1 MRTDKKPLQKTD
13 KKTSSRTHNRG
24 VVGYSKK
31 SALLEEAITH
41 MNTGKYGRSSAALKQ
56 LLALDPQNT
65 EARRL
70 FATLHLRLG
79 SLVTAR
85 QAFESLAKEAIERQD
100 FWLAESLLR
109 EYLVAGPRCI
119 PFLELLAHVHEV
131 KGDAVAAVTELGK
144 AIDILIEDP
153 DSENPK
159 KPSQLYTKVRELA
172 PASSIAC
179 QLASLFDIQ
188 TGELLVSRP
197 LAPAASKSLEVDI
210 SQPKGEIPATTE
222 ESSPFDVMPW
232 EQPDGVPSSHEI
244 LPPPLSNSVIESFDT
259 PEAVVDPALVGLLP
273 QELDIP
279 PSESTGPIQDAT
291 CFVYETAPS
300 KLPEPPLSLNGDRH
314 DQTGD
319 SIVEFSTFADEQRAP
334 NSSEEYRVDD
344 GSGESVLA
352 PPTTSQPEPVSDQL
366 ASRAPTPDLTEPSVS
381 IFAVEPSTSPAEL
394 PEPETTTLSAIPE
407 PVSDQLASRAP
418 TPDLTEPS
426 VSIFAVEPSTSPAE
440 LPEPETTTLSA
451 IPEPVSD
458 QLATRAP
465 APDLTEPSVSIFA
478 VEPSTSPAEL
488 PEPETTT
495 LSAIPEPVS
504 DQLATRVPAPDLTE
518 PSVSIFAVE
527 PSTSPA
533 ELPEPETT
541 TLSATPE
548 PVTQLSES
556 SESIFSTEPP
566 PSLAEFPEPE
576 APPSP
581 TADVSP
587 TAPLSWNNIFDGAWK
602 FAAGTLSSS
611 SPAALSKPYASLQD
625 ARELE
630 PVQPEP
636 DFSTPSNTTTPE
648 PPVSVS
654 DSDLLPPAEPSIVSE
669 SLERTDTIE
678 EPDLPYPTPVLIS
691 VEPLPVETPSIFSS
705 EAPSSVNVDLPAPPL
720 PEPVEPAQDSEP
732 VTAGQ
737 HEIPITLLK
746 NETAPPLPP
755 VQSDAPSASPG
766 SIDTS
771 AQWSTGEVAVQLHRQ
786 LEKKKQW
793 DKEKGDAPD
802 GQPAPLPAIEES
814 SESVAELSRTG
825 GWEAAPADTVTPV
838 VKAIAPIEEKPV
850 LEEDTRPEWIRESE
864 SITFMDPPLPSSATW
879 QDTAIEAPHA
889 RPDTEPSIAA
899 SAVDVLFDSTEN
911 KHQVHTQDRVATPRP
926 RPRLATRMARIR
938 IGISSFIGTC
948 FSTTRSIVMLC
959 MGLALSSVALVAVGI
974 GAIGLAWIMMEAPPS
989 SVFHDLTVSPPQAL
1003 TDSRKNGY
1011 FLLLGFDAS
1020 AEQNPL
1026 QVGYERKAEESDLQA
1041 AHSCMLGD
1049 SGRGTTT
1056 TGASPNVVREWF
1068 TSADPAAQIALQTTA
1083 VRSWVTQES
1092 LALKRYQ
1099 QWLPMAFEDA
1109 GYGQI
1114 LSPNC
1119 DHILLAH
1126 RLYLAEGFSQGLN
1139 TGLERLE
1146 TDMESW
1152 RVVLEQSK
1160 TLMVK
1165 MLATTAVQD
1174 NIALASGLLIRQGL
1188 DGDAVGRLGKIVR
1201 PMDPVELSL
1210 RWPMQSHLAW
1220 GTKSTT
1226 TALKNDK
1233 NGERPLHVALAAAM
1247 PLPVQRRSN
1256 AYADYYEAAS
1266 KSVAE
1271 GRYTSLPKLSS
1282 FIRTPAA
1289 STLDYLANPIEHI
1302 IGIEP
1307 LPSWDPYVGRI
1318 VETDAR
1324 LRLASLQIWIRR
1336 GAQEESVLARLAKA
1350 GQALYDPFTGLP
1362 MLLNQQKGMLYSVG
1376 QDGKDQDGDSLRDIV
1391 ATIPKPNRS

>member
-1 MRTDKKPLQKTD
+1 VRTDKKSLQKTD
-13 KKTSSRTHNRG
+13 KKIPSRTHNRG

-144 AIDILIEDP
+144 AIDILLEDP

-172 PASSIAC
+172 PASSVAC

-197 LAPAASKSLEVDI
+197 LAPAAAESLEEVGI
-210 SQPKGEIPATTE
+210 SQPKGEISATAE
-222 ESSPFDVMPW
+222 ESNPFDVMPW
-232 EQPDGVPSSHEI
+232 EQPDGALSRHEI

-279 PSESTGPIQDAT
+279 TSESTGPIQDANR
-291 CFVYETAPS
+291 FVHETAPS
-300 KLPEPPLSLNGDRH
+300 KLPEPPLPLNGDRH
-314 DQTGD
+314 DRTGD

-344 GSGESVLA
+344 GGGESVLA

-366 ASRAPTPDLTEPSVS
+366 ASRAPTPDLTEPTVS
-381 IFAVEPSTSPAEL
+381 IFAVAPSTSPAEL
-394 PEPETTTLSAIPE
+394 PEPETTTLSA
-407 PVSDQLASRAP
+407 
-418 TPDLTEPS
+418 T
-426 VSIFAVEPSTSPAE
+426 
-440 LPEPETTTLSA
+440 
-451 IPEPVSD
+451 PEPVSD

-465 APDLTEPSVSIFA
+465 TPDLTEPTVSIFA
-478 VEPSTSPAEL
+478 VA
-488 PEPETTT
+488 
-495 LSAIPEPVS
+495 
-504 DQLATRVPAPDLTE
+504 
-518 PSVSIFAVE
+518 

-576 APPSP
+576 VPPSS
-581 TADVSP
+581 TADASP

-630 PVQPEP
+630 PVQPESDLSVP
-636 DFSTPSNTTTPE
+636 SSTITSDL
-648 PPVSVS
+648 PVSFS
-654 DSDLLPPAEPSIVSE
+654 DPDSKPDSLPSPDPSIVSG
-669 SLERTDTIE
+669 SIERANAIE
-678 EPDLPYPTPVLIS
+678 EVDLLSPTPALSSEEPSLI
-691 VEPLPVETPSIFSS
+691 
-705 EAPSSVNVDLPAPPL
+705 EAPSVFASEAQSSINVDLPVPPL
-720 PEPVEPAQDSEP
+720 PESVEPARNSEP
-732 VTAGQ
+732 VTTGQ
-737 HEIPITLLK
+737 REIPITLLK
-746 NETAPPLPP
+746 DAEAPPLPAM
-755 VQSDAPSASPG
+755 QSDAPSASPS

-771 AQWSTGEVAVQLHRQ
+771 AQWSTGEVAVQPHRQ
-786 LEKKKQW
+786 LEKKRQW
-793 DKEKGDAPD
+793 DKEKGDAPV
-802 GQPAPLPAIEES
+802 GQLAPLPVIEES
-814 SESVAELSRTG
+814 SKSVAELSRTG
-825 GWEAAPADTVTPV
+825 GWETAPAGTVTPV
-838 VKAIAPIEEKPV
+838 VEMVAPITEKPV

-864 SITFMDPPLPSSATW
+864 SITFMDSPLPSSSTW
-879 QDTAIEAPHA
+879 QDPGAETTHL
-889 RPDTEPSIAA
+889 RPEPEFSVAA
-899 SAVDVLFDSTEN
+899 SAVDVLFDSTEH
-911 KHQVHTQDRVATPRP
+911 KHQVHTQDRVTTPRS

-948 FSTTRSIVMLC
+948 FSTTRSIVLLC
-959 MGLALSSVALVAVGI
+959 VGLALSSVALVAVSI
-974 GAIGLAWIMMEAPPS
+974 GAIGLAWIIMEAPPS
-989 SVFHDLTVSPPQAL
+989 SVYHDLTVSPPQAL

-1026 QVGYERKAEESDLQA
+1026 QVGYERKTEGSDLQA

-1049 SGRGTTT
+1049 TEKGTTIN
-1056 TGASPNVVREWF
+1056 GASPNVVREWF
-1068 TSADPAAQIALQTTA
+1068 SSADPAAQIALQTTA

-1119 DHILLAH
+1119 DRILLTH
-1126 RLYLAEGFSQGLN
+1126 RLYLAEGFAQGIN

-1146 TDMESW
+1146 TDMGSW

-1165 MLATTAVQD
+1165 MLATTAVRD
-1174 NIALASGLLIRQGL
+1174 NIALASGLLIRQSL

-1201 PMDPVELSL
+1201 PLDPVELSL

-1220 GTKSTT
+1220 GTKSVTM
-1226 TALKNDK
+1226 ALKNDK

-1271 GRYTSLPKLSS
+1271 GRYTNLPKLSS
-1282 FIRTPAA
+1282 FIRTPAT

-1302 IGIEP
+1302 LGIEP

-1336 GAQEESVLARLAKA
+1336 GAQEENVLARLAKA

-1362 MLLNQQKGMLYSVG
+1362 MLLDQQKGMMYSVG
-1376 QDGKDQDGDSLRDIV
+1376 PDGKDQDGDSLRDIA
-1391 ATIPKPNRS
+1391 ATIPKLNRS

>member
-1 MRTDKKPLQKTD
+1 MRTDKKSLQKTD
-13 KKTSSRTHNRG
+13 KKTPSRTHNRG

-119 PFLELLAHVHEV
+119 PFLELLAQVHEV

-172 PASSIAC
+172 PASSVAC

-197 LAPAASKSLEVDI
+197 LAPAATPSLEVDVLH
-210 SQPKGEIPATTE
+210 TTE
-222 ESSPFDVMPW
+222 EIPTTDEESNPSNVMPW
-232 EQPDGVPSSHEI
+232 EQPDRAHSSHET
-244 LPPPLSNSVIESFDT
+244 LPPTSSNSVIESFDI
-259 PEAVVDPALVGLLP
+259 PEAVVDPALAVLPP
-273 QELDIP
+273 QELNVP
-279 PSESTGPIQDAT
+279 PSESTGSIQDANR
-291 CFVYETAPS
+291 FVHETAPS
-300 KLPEPPLSLNGDRH
+300 KLTAPPFPLNGDH
-314 DQTGD
+314 H
-319 SIVEFSTFADEQRAP
+319 EQLAP
-334 NSSEEYRVDD
+334 SSPEKYSVGD
-344 GSGESVLA
+344 GSDVSPSVDSVEVSSPLPWEQIENSTIPIEETSQSTVPIVQSEGTSLLDSESVLA
-352 PPTTSQPEPVSDQL
+352 PPTTTQPEPVSGQL
-366 ASRAPTPDLTEPSVS
+366 ANRAYTPDLTEPSVS

-394 PEPETTTLSAIPE
+394 PEL
-407 PVSDQLASRAP
+407 
-418 TPDLTEPS
+418 
-426 VSIFAVEPSTSPAE
+426 
-440 LPEPETTTLSA
+440 
-451 IPEPVSD
+451 
-458 QLATRAP
+458 
-465 APDLTEPSVSIFA
+465 
-478 VEPSTSPAEL
+478 
-488 PEPETTT
+488 
-495 LSAIPEPVS
+495 
-504 DQLATRVPAPDLTE
+504 
-518 PSVSIFAVE
+518 
-527 PSTSPA
+527 
-533 ELPEPETT
+533 ETT

-548 PVTQLSES
+548 PVDQLTEPG
-556 SESIFSTEPP
+556 ESIFTTGPAPSLAELSEPESP
-566 PSLAEFPEPE
+566 PSLA
-576 APPSP
+576 
-581 TADVSP
+581 ADASP

-611 SPAALSKPYASLQD
+611 SPTALSKPYASLQD

-630 PVQPEP
+630 PVQPESDLSAPSSTATSDLPVSFSAP
-636 DFSTPSNTTTPE
+636 DFE
-648 PPVSVS
+648 P
-654 DSDLLPPAEPSIVSE
+654 DSLPAPDPSIVSG
-669 SLERTDTIE
+669 SIERANAIE
-678 EPDLPYPTPVLIS
+678 EPDVPSPTPVLIS
-691 VEPLPVETPSIFSS
+691 EEPSLVEASLVFAS
-705 EAPSSVNVDLPAPPL
+705 EARSSVNVDLPVPSL
-720 PEPVEPAQDSEP
+720 PEPVEPTQSSEP
-732 VTAGQ
+732 VTTGQ

-746 NETAPPLPP
+746 N
-755 VQSDAPSASPG
+755 SDTPSTSP
-766 SIDTS
+766 SPIDTS
-771 AQWSTGEVAVQLHRQ
+771 AQWSTGEVAVQPHRL
-786 LEKKKQW
+786 LEKKRQW
-793 DKEKGDAPD
+793 DKEKGDAPV
-802 GQPAPLPAIEES
+802 GQPAPLPVIEES

-825 GWEAAPADTVTPV
+825 GWEAALSDAVTPV
-838 VKAIAPIEEKPV
+838 VEAVAPIEEKPV
-850 LEEDTRPEWIRESE
+850 LEEDTRPEWIRASE
-864 SITFMDPPLPSSATW
+864 SITFMDPPLPSSSTW
-879 QDTAIEAPHA
+879 QDPGTEATLS
-889 RPDTEPSIAA
+889 RPEPELSVAA

-911 KHQVHTQDRVATPRP
+911 KRQVHTLDRVATPR
-926 RPRLATRMARIR
+926 RSPRLATRIARIR

-948 FSTTRSIVMLC
+948 FSTTRSIVLLC
-959 MGLALSSVALVAVGI
+959 VGLTLSSVALVAVGI

-989 SVFHDLTVSPPQAL
+989 SVYHNLTVSPSQAL

-1011 FLLLGFDAS
+1011 FLLLGFDATE
-1020 AEQNPL
+1020 EQNPL

-1049 SGRGTTT
+1049 TGKGTTT

-1126 RLYLAEGFSQGLN
+1126 RLYLAEGFAQGLN

-1146 TDMESW
+1146 TDMGSW

-1160 TLMVK
+1160 TLMIK
-1165 MLATTAVQD
+1165 MLAATAVQD
-1174 NIALASGLLIRQGL
+1174 NIALASGLLIRQGF

-1201 PMDPVELSL
+1201 PLDPVELSL

-1220 GTKSTT
+1220 GTKSVTT
-1226 TALKNDK
+1226 GLKNDK

-1247 PLPVQRRSN
+1247 PLPVQRRAN

-1336 GAQEESVLARLAKA
+1336 GAQEESALARLAKA

-1362 MLLNQQKGMLYSVG
+1362 MLLDQQKGMVYSVG
-1376 QDGKDQDGDSLRDIV
+1376 PDGKDQDGDSLRDIV
-1391 ATIPKPNRS
+1391 ATIPKLNRS